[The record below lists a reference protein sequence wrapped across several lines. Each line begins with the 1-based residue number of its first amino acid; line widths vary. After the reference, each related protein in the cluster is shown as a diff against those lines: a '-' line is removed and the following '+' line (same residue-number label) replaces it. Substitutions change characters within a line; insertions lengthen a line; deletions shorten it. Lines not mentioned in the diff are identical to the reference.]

1 MGERKCAFE
10 GCNALEFRTSG
21 YCLRH
26 KEEAHRGGTGKDDV
40 PPESVILFPGFTESQ
55 QEWKLDGGFFAGLIL
70 PYSPIL
76 LSVLLVSSQS
86 IFAGDWCCL
95 MLLSPPVVSALIM
108 NTADKEVNLSV
119 EKGAKL
125 SLWIWLGLAGFGFLL
140 IASLF

>member
-26 KEEAHRGGTGKDDV
+26 KEEAPLGGTGTEDV
-40 PPESVILFPGFTESQ
+40 PPESVVLFQGFTESQ

-70 PYSPIL
+70 PYSLIL
-76 LSVLLVSSQS
+76 LSVLMVSSNS
-86 IFAGDWCCL
+86 VFPEDWCCI
-95 MLLSPPVVSALIM
+95 MCLSPPVISAIIM
-108 NTADKEVNLSV
+108 NTGVKEGNLSV

-125 SLWIWLGLAGFGFLL
+125 SLWIWLGLAGLGFLL